1 MIAIYFPNPSESPNG
16 KRRLRLGWKLRETG
30 ELGELGLFHSH
41 RHLIEPEQFGQFLAL
56 GAIFAADTEQERAIV
71 RSVADARGAEIVR
84 PMLALHLTM
93 QKLHM
98 ARL

>member
-16 KRRLRLGWKLRETG
+16 KRRLRLGWKLRET
-30 ELGELGLFHSH
+30 GELGLFHSH

-84 PMLALHLTM
+84 PMLALHLAM